1 MKNVIVTGATGE
13 IGLAL
18 VNELLSHDK
27 KVTAL
32 TRPHSKRTGRLPQ
45 HKNLR
50 IVEWEMKNLKKYEA
64 PDSFEVFYHLGWD
77 YSRDH
82 NCVDKHLLNA
92 QYTLEAVE
100 LAAKM
105 GCKCFVG
112 AGSQAEYGRVE
123 GKKKESTP
131 CFPETAYG
139 IAKCC
144 AGRMAELSCRQKGL
158 RYVWPR
164 IFSVYGP
171 GDAESTMVMSVIR
184 QLIAGKVPVLTK
196 GEQMWDFIY
205 AADAACALRLLGEK
219 DNCEGIYCVAGGR
232 QRQLRT
238 YIEEIRDCIDS
249 NLQLGFG
256 EIPYAEKQVM
266 DLDVDISK
274 LVRDTCFQPKI
285 SFAEGIQKTIQ
296 WCQEHP
302 QVERTGY
309 GE

>member
-1 MKNVIVTGATGE
+1 MKNVIVTGSTGE

-18 VNELLSHDK
+18 VEELLSHNK
-27 KVTAL
+27 NVTAL
-32 TRPHSKRTGRLPQ
+32 VRPHSKRIGRLPQ
-45 HKNLR
+45 NEKLR
-50 IVEWEMKNLKKYEA
+50 IVEWDMKNLTKFEA
-64 PDSFEVFYHLGWD
+64 PDRFEVFYHLGWD

-82 NCVDKHLLNA
+82 NCVDKHFLNV

-112 AGSQAEYGRVE
+112 AGSQAEYGHAG
-123 GKKKESTP
+123 GKKRESTP

-139 IAKCC
+139 IAKCF

-184 QLIAGKVPVLTK
+184 QLIAGKVPALTK
-196 GEQMWDFIY
+196 GEQMWDFMY

-219 DNCEGIYCVAGGR
+219 DSCEGIYCIAGGQ
-232 QRQLRT
+232 QRQLRA
-238 YIEEIRDCIDS
+238 YIEEIRDCINS

-266 DLDVDISK
+266 DMDVDVSK
-274 LVRDTCFQPKI
+274 LVKDTCFRPET
-285 SFAEGIQKTIQ
+285 SFAEGIRKTIQ
-296 WCQEHP
+296 WCLEHP

>member
-1 MKNVIVTGATGE
+1 MKNVIVTGPTGE

-18 VNELLSHDK
+18 VQELLLQDIN
-27 KVTAL
+27 VTVII
-32 TRPHSKRTGRLPQ
+32 RPGSKRAGRLPR

-50 IVEWEMKNLKKYEA
+50 VVECEMRYLTKYEE
-64 PDSFEVFYHLGWD
+64 PGDFEVFYHLGWD

-82 NCVDKHLLNA
+82 SCVDKHLLNA
-92 QYTLEAVE
+92 QYTIEAVE
-100 LAAKM
+100 LAAKL

-112 AGSQAEYGRVE
+112 AGSQAEYGRAE
-123 GKKKESTP
+123 EKIDEFTP

-144 AGRMAELSCRQKGL
+144 AGRMAELACRQKGL

-184 QLIAGKVPVLTK
+184 QLLAEKVPALTR
-196 GEQMWDFIY
+196 GEQMWDFMY
-205 AADAACALRLLGEK
+205 AADAARALRLLGERE
-219 DNCEGIYCVAGGR
+219 DCEGIYCIAGGR
-232 QRQLRT
+232 QRRLKS
-238 YIEEIRDCIDS
+238 YIEEIRDCIDG

-256 EIPYAEKQVM
+256 EIPYSEKQVM
-266 DLDVDISK
+266 NLNVDIGK
-274 LVRDTCFQPKI
+274 LIKDTCFQPET
-285 SFAEGIQKTIQ
+285 SFTEGIRATIQ
-296 WCQEHP
+296 WCIEHP
-302 QVERTGY
+302 QVEKTGY